1 MGHIFS
7 RLNISNCS
15 ETEDFDIEAP
25 PTSDNTEL
33 PSSLNPSTTLIDN
46 HNDESGDLPQSDDT
60 GIDPYD
66 SGDDCTIIHE
76 DRQSSLPFPPQF
88 IAKKQLPLDEIFLEV
103 TERLNFQYEIARN
116 RESRESYANGQINTS
131 SIDETSASP
140 PTQDK
145 LRFRKK
151 V

>member
-1 MGHIFS
+1 MGHIFP

-15 ETEDFDIEAP
+15 GTEDFDIEAP

-46 HNDESGDLPQSDDT
+46 HNDESA
-60 GIDPYD
+60 PYD

-76 DRQSSLPFPPQF
+76 DKQSILPFPPQF

-131 SIDETSASP
+131 SIDETSAP
-140 PTQDK
+140 PLTQDK
-145 LRFRKK
+145 LRLRKK

>member
-15 ETEDFDIEAP
+15 GTEDFDIEAP
-25 PTSDNTEL
+25 PTSDNTGL
-33 PSSLNPSTTLIDN
+33 LSSPNGSVTLIGD
-46 HNDESGDLPQSDDT
+46 DESNEMS
-60 GIDPYD
+60 IDPYD

-76 DRQSSLPFPPQF
+76 DRQSILPFSPQF

-131 SIDETSASP
+131 SIDETSAP
-140 PTQDK
+140 PSHA
-145 LRFRKK
+145 R
-151 V
+151 